1 MSLSPTLF
9 EYLSQHGTLYAL
21 EHHMHS
27 LCSLESAQ
35 EAGVDEESLA
45 KSVVLGD
52 ERGFVLAVI
61 PASRRLELE
70 RVRAELGRP
79 LHISPERDLARLFP
93 DCERGAVPPIG
104 AAYGIPTVLDGS
116 LEERDEIYFE
126 GGDHE
131 TLVRLDRSEFLDLLD
146 DAIVA
151 DIASENTTLL
161 AALATRERLKARL
174 VAVSCANGSPVGSG
188 RIWLQ
193 RMRREL
199 ASLSSALEGHMEE
212 TERTGGVFDEILEV
226 APRGAHEV
234 ERLMVENAALLAEC
248 ARLGAL
254 AEGGAD
260 PFSVRQGAHQLLGR
274 FEAQRS
280 RGADLVF
287 DAFGVDIGG
296 G

>member
-1 MSLSPTLF
+1 MSLPPTLV
-9 EYLSQHGTLYAL
+9 EYLSRHGTRYTL

-27 LCSLESAQ
+27 LGSLESAR
-35 EAGVDEESLA
+35 EVGVDEESLA
-45 KSVVLGD
+45 RSVVLGD
-52 ERGFVLAVI
+52 ERRFVLAVI

-70 RVRAELGRP
+70 R
-79 LHISPERDLARLFP
+79 
-93 DCERGAVPPIG
+93 GAVPPIG
-104 AAYGIPTVLDGS
+104 AACGLPTVIDGS
-116 LEERDEIYFE
+116 LEE
-126 GGDHE
+126 
-131 TLVRLDRSEFLDLLD
+131 LD

-174 VAVSCANGSPVGSG
+174 VAVSSANGSPAGSG

-212 TERTGGVFDEILEV
+212 AERTGGAFDEILEV

-248 ARLGAL
+248 ARLGASRL
-254 AEGGAD
+254 
-260 PFSVRQGAHQLLGR
+260 FGR